1 MSTPADPY
9 SILNKD
15 PNRGKIIQKK
25 KVTVNRLWAGKA
37 PEWPGSEPS
46 ADRDRPTAREGRR
59 KFETEIV
66 AESSPKDAAMSIN
79 VAEELG
85 ERYVLL
91 VKGRERMKQQLLQ
104 NEEEENPDAF
114 PEVPEE
120 IAAEPAKEVTGEE
133 DGEMGEDGQA
143 DESDD
148 EAVEDSKPLLKPM
161 FVSKDERAT
170 VKERERKQQE
180 EEAKQEAA
188 KKRLEQLQ
196 IERKMMVIKAVLSHY
211 ETVDK
216 GAE

>member
-15 PNRGKIIQKK
+15 PNRGKIVQKK
-25 KVTVNRLWAGKA
+25 KVTVSRLWAGKV
-37 PEWPGSEPS
+37 PEWPGSEQGASKDKPV
-46 ADRDRPTAREGRR
+46 AREGRK
-59 KFETEIV
+59 KFETEII

-120 IAAEPAKEVTGEE
+120 SAAEPAKEVTGKE
-133 DGEMGEDGQA
+133 DEEMGEDGQ
-143 DESDD
+143 DEENND
-148 EAVEDSKPLLKPM
+148 EAIEDSKPLLKPM

-196 IERKMMVIKAVLSHY
+196 IERKMMVIKAVFSLLY
-211 ETVDK
+211 CR
-216 GAE
+216 